1 MPDETPLVRQWILLR
16 TLCARRHGATVA
28 EMAQNMGVSDKTI
41 RRDLE
46 AFQRAGFPLVETV
59 EDHGRKRFSL
69 EPTGGEPGLPLAF
82 DEAVALYVA
91 RHLMEPLA
99 GTPFWEAARRAF
111 RKIKATLSPGALKY
125 VERFGRMFHQTMV
138 GAGDYSKKAEIIDQ
152 LMLGI
157 EDSRAVFITYQSL
170 QATEPVTYDIYPYGL
185 SYHRGS
191 LYLVGWAPQHEAIRH
206 WKVDRIEETEVTAF
220 HFQRPEDFDLH
231 EHFARSFGVFHG
243 GGEVHVKIRFSAE
256 AARYVQESKWH
267 PSQQLSPQAD
277 GSLVAEFDL
286 DGTEEI
292 KRWVLSFGR
301 WAEVVEP
308 KELRHELGQE
318 IEGLVA
324 RYPRTPATAQQ

>member
-1 MPDETPLVRQWILLR
+1 
-16 TLCARRHGATVA
+16 
-28 EMAQNMGVSDKTI
+28 
-41 RRDLE
+41 
-46 AFQRAGFPLVETV
+46 
-59 EDHGRKRFSL
+59 
-69 EPTGGEPGLPLAF
+69 
-82 DEAVALYVA
+82 
-91 RHLMEPLA
+91 
-99 GTPFWEAARRAF
+99 
-111 RKIKATLSPGALKY
+111 
-125 VERFGRMFHQTMV
+125 
-138 GAGDYSKKAEIIDQ
+138 
-152 LMLGI
+152 
-157 EDSRAVFITYQSL
+157 
-170 QATEPVTYDIYPYGL
+170 
-185 SYHRGS
+185 
-191 LYLVGWAPQHEAIRH
+191 
-206 WKVDRIEETEVTAF
+206 VTAF